1 MLQEA
6 MQSPFILE
14 KIKTTS
20 WGNRSYIKELFLLYR
35 LMQKQKLSPAEG
47 QHYFVLR
54 NKYQQEYMYLLKET
68 NPVKYQVFIE
78 EQERLMQQKQDQLL
92 SKAAKQQQLVEEER
106 KEYLQWLALQK
117 RA

>member
-14 KIKTTS
+14 KIKRTS
-20 WGNRSYIKELFLLYR
+20 WENRGYIKNLFLLYR

-54 NKYQQEYMYLLKET
+54 NKYQDEYLSLLKEN
-68 NPVKYQVFIE
+68 NPLKYQIYLE
-78 EQERLMQQKQDQLL
+78 EQQKLL
-92 SKAAKQQQLVEEER
+92 SQQQEDNQKELNRQQILIQEER
-106 KEYLQWLALQK
+106 KEYEQWISLQK